1 MLAVAK
7 TWTEEELL
15 ALPKDNG
22 KYELVD
28 GELVRMAPSGY
39 EHSDV
44 CIELGVRLRP
54 FARTNK
60 LGRVL
65 EGQAGFWMKSG
76 NLRAPDLSFVSKD
89 RERKL
94 ERLPTGFFNGAPD
107 LAVEVL
113 SPSDRMTDLMKRI
126 VDYFESGA
134 KLAWV
139 INPKTKTV
147 SIYRSPTAV
156 RVLGETDVLTGEDVV
171 PGFTIRIRELFDLE

>member
-1 MLAVAK
+1 MLAIAK

-22 KYELVD
+22 KCELVD
-28 GELVRMAPSGY
+28 GELIRMAPSGY

-54 FARTNK
+54 FARKHK

-113 SPSDRMTDLMKRI
+113 SPSDRMTDVMKKI
-126 VDYFESGA
+126 IDYFESGA
-134 KLAWV
+134 KLVWV
-139 INPKTKTV
+139 IDPEAKTV
-147 SIYRSPTAV
+147 SIYGSPTDV
-156 RVLGETDVLTGEDVV
+156 KVLGQTDVLTGEDVV
-171 PGFTIRIRELFDLE
+171 PGFAIRIRELFEME